1 MDKNDSFFCLF
12 HSRTTRAHF
21 YEALY
26 MWSLHLP
33 IENLSSSF
41 LNVRST
47 PMCHLFALLC
57 TVLMFSQASVGT
69 SYLVNTFAVTIVG
82 SIESTGYNLLH
93 VSERRLSIPSH
104 APFFV
109 HQIFD
114 ERGTSVSPLFWRH
127 DQFFNLVRCHD
138 LWESCIRDLIL
149 MLPFSQFCEALFH
162 GNAQLL

>member
-69 SYLVNTFAVTIVG
+69 SYLVNTFVVTIVD

-114 ERGTSVSPLFWRH
+114 ERGTSVSPSYWCH
-127 DQFFNLVRCHD
+127 DQFLTLLGFM
-138 LWESCIRDLIL
+138 I
-149 MLPFSQFCEALFH
+149 CENRLSAISY
-162 GNAQLL
+162 

>member
-12 HSRTTRAHF
+12 HFRTTRAHF

-69 SYLVNTFAVTIVG
+69 SCPVNTFMV
-82 SIESTGYNLLH
+82 STGNNLLH
-93 VSERRLSIPSH
+93 VSKRRLSIPSH
-104 APFFV
+104 APFLCISNFWWKGNQRFTILLV
-109 HQIFD
+109 SW
-114 ERGTSVSPLFWRH
+114 SV
-127 DQFFNLVRCHD
+127 FNLVRFHD

-149 MLPFSQFCEALFH
+149 MFPFSQFCEALFH

>member
-1 MDKNDSFFCLF
+1 MGKNDSFFCLF

-69 SYLVNTFAVTIVG
+69 SCLVNTFIVTIVG
-82 SIESTGYNLLH
+82 SIESTGHNLLH

-104 APFFV
+104 APFLIISTFWWKGNQRFTIILV
-109 HQIFD
+109 SW
-114 ERGTSVSPLFWRH
+114 SV
-127 DQFFNLVRCHD
+127 FNLVRFHD